1 MYLCY
6 NNGMKDLYIDE
17 LAKIV
22 AYEKL
27 GRPLFMPNELVFLD
41 YNKEI
46 DQEWI
51 KKAFSMYAKDG
62 KNLWLKIYPDKEV
75 PFLEEFIQ
83 GYVIKLQDLPSS
95 PIKSKYI
102 EFELSEQNINSFLKV
117 RKNEFIETEIIYLN
131 PGQMKFDKVPEFK
144 QLITHLISEGLTVDI
159 THNHE
164 LYYQWDAKVENTS
177 RGPHQVDIDLS
188 NGCTHNCQFCGLYAD
203 SVIERQKSENSG
215 QLPEDVINIQKEK
228 ISVEKSNQLISQ
240 LPTGLERVILGGAGD
255 PYTHG
260 KINEVIRDL
269 RMRGVTVQV
278 FTNFAYLL
286 NSDIDKLHDLCLDN
300 KESLSFIANVS
311 GATPETYLKT
321 RPNQNN
327 DTFKKV
333 TDSIK
338 YATDLIKRDGKGL
351 YITLMCVT
359 TKDNYHEMPSMIAMS
374 KSLGCDRV
382 WIKPLEP
389 HDEESFKILVTEEDS
404 LDYALKAKQ
413 SLYLADKLGVEIFE
427 RDILERIVNNFSEN
441 IEQYEKNKSI
451 IEQVKELSSTC
462 SWILECLTTPEL
474 KPIRTYRV
482 RYGHIFE
489 SAPHNKSPY
498 ELADWKL
505 RLDQSHWKE
514 DLDNNEQNFSS
525 DANFSMDVFDNQ
537 PCYIGFNYMR
547 VHVDGKT
554 TPCCN
559 LGLSIGDANK
569 NSLEEIWKSEEM
581 KEFREK
587 MLKMNSEKFHR
598 KEDIYSVCAQCPHL
612 KFNRLYH
619 QLKTRNS

>member
-1 MYLCY
+1 
-6 NNGMKDLYIDE
+6 MKDLYIDE

-27 GRPLFMPNELVFLD
+27 GRPLFMPNELVLLD

-46 DQEWI
+46 QEEWLV
-51 KKAFSMYAKDG
+51 KAFSMYAKDG
-62 KNLWLKIYPDKEV
+62 KNLWLKIYPDKKV

-83 GYVIKLQDLPSS
+83 GYVIKLQHLPES
-95 PIKSKYI
+95 PIDSKFI
-102 EFELSEQNINSFLKV
+102 EIELTEQNINSFLKV
-117 RKNEFIETEIIYLN
+117 KKDDFIETEIIYLN
-131 PGQMKFDKVPEFK
+131 PGQMKFDNVPNFK
-144 QLITHLISEGLTVDI
+144 KLITHLISEGFTVDI

-164 LYYQWDAKVENTS
+164 LYYQWDAKLENTS

-203 SVIERQKSENSG
+203 SVIERQKSKNSG
-215 QLPEDVINIQKEK
+215 RLPDEVLSIQKAK
-228 ISVEKSNQLISQ
+228 IGEEKSNQLTSQ

-269 RMRGVTVQV
+269 RLSGVTVQI
-278 FTNFAYLL
+278 FTNFAYLS
-286 NSDIDKLHDLCLDN
+286 NNDIDMLHDLCLDN

-321 RPNQNN
+321 RPSQNN

-333 TDSIK
+333 TNSIK

-359 TKDNYHEMPSMIAMS
+359 TKDNYHEMPNMIAMS

-389 HDEESFKILVTEEDS
+389 HDEDSFKILVTEEDS
-404 LDYALKAKQ
+404 LEYALKAKQ

-427 RDILERIVNNFSEN
+427 RDILERIVEN
-441 IEQYEKNKSI
+441 YSDKINEYEKHKSI
-451 IEQVKELSSTC
+451 VEQIKELSSSCAWT
-462 SWILECLTTPEL
+462 LECLTTPEL
-474 KPIRTYRV
+474 KPIRSYRV
-482 RYGHIFE
+482 SYGHIFE
-489 SAPHNKSPY
+489 SAPQNKSPY
-498 ELADWKL
+498 KLADWKL
-505 RLDQSHWKE
+505 RIDQSNWE
-514 DLDNNEQNFSS
+514 ESLANTSETFSG
-525 DANFSMDVFDNQ
+525 DANFSLDVFDNQ

-547 VHVDGKT
+547 VHVDGRT

-559 LGLSIGDANK
+559 LSLAIGNANK
-569 NSLEEIWKSEEM
+569 SSLEEIWKGAEM
-581 KEFREK
+581 KGFREK
-587 MLKMNSEKFHR
+587 MLQMNKEKFHR
-598 KEDIYSVCAQCPHL
+598 KEELYSICAHCPHL
-612 KFNRLYH
+612 KFNRLHH